1 MKAIMLLANHL
12 STCDEYLK
20 THQNKDELKEKLIE
34 ISEHLSGFLKNENY
48 EGEWYG
54 KTRNQK

>member
-12 STCDEYLK
+12 STCDKYLK

-48 EGEWYG
+48 EGE
-54 KTRNQK
+54 

>member
-48 EGEWYG
+48 EGE
-54 KTRNQK
+54 